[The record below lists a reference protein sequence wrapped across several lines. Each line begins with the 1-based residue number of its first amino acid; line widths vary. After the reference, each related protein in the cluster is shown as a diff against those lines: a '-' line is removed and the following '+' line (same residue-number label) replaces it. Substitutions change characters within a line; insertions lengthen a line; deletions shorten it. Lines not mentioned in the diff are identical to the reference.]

1 MRTRTALVIGVLV
14 LVSLSP
20 GCEDSPA
27 EPSPVC
33 TFTIAPASL
42 SFTEDGGNGAI
53 AITASFQ
60 TCAWTASSGAS
71 WVTLSATAG
80 TGSGTLAYQ
89 VASNGS
95 ADARTTTVAVA
106 GQSHAVSQAG
116 RPGSACMYEIAPMS
130 ATYGDAG
137 GSGTFAVT
145 APDGC
150 GWTATREA
158 GWIAITGGATGSG
171 SGTVA
176 YTVAENNSTE
186 SRSATIV
193 AAGRTFTVTQL
204 GEAVD
209 CQYSVAPVDF
219 APCMPAGTRQA
230 TVTAPTGCTW
240 TASVN
245 VPWLTITGGDT
256 GSGTGQVT
264 FSFTSNYHTPR
275 DGIIMVR
282 WPTPTAGQNVRVAQ
296 AGCTYAVS
304 QSTFDVAAGGGNA
317 SFFVLQQ
324 SVPLQCGG
332 ALQDACVWS
341 AISDVPWITITSSMP
356 RQGDNPVAFTVAP
369 NLTGA
374 PRTGTITVRDKVVR
388 VSQAGS

>member
-1 MRTRTALVIGVLV
+1 MQTRIALVVGILV
-14 LVSLSP
+14 LVGLGP
-20 GCEDSPA
+20 GCDDSPSG
-27 EPSPVC
+27 PSPVC

-42 SFTEDGGNGAI
+42 SFTEDGGSGSI
-53 AITASFQ
+53 ALTASGP
-60 TCAWTASSGAS
+60 TCAWTATSGAS
-71 WVTLSATAG
+71 WVTLGAAAG
-80 TGSGTLAYQ
+80 NGSGTLAYQ

-95 ADARTTTVAVA
+95 ADGRTTTVAVA
-106 GQSHAVSQAG
+106 GQSHTVSQAG
-116 RPGSACMYEIAPMS
+116 RPVSPCTYEIAPAS

-150 GWTATREA
+150 GWTATPEA
-158 GWIAITGGATGSG
+158 GWIAITGGAVGSG

-193 AAGRTFTVTQL
+193 AADRTFTVTQL
-204 GEAVD
+204 GEAVA
-209 CQYSVAPVDF
+209 CEYSVAPVDF
-219 APCMPAGTRQA
+219 TPCMPDGTRQA
-230 TVTAPTGCTW
+230 TVTAPNGCTW

-245 VPWLTITGGDT
+245 VPWLRITGGDA

-264 FSFTSNYHTPR
+264 FSFTSNYDAPR
-275 DGIIMVR
+275 EGLVMVR

-296 AGCTYAVS
+296 AGCTYAVT
-304 QSTFDVAAGGGNA
+304 QSAFDVAVGGGNA

-324 SVPLQCGG
+324 SVPTQCGG

-341 AISDVPWITITSSMP
+341 AVADVPWITITSSMP
-356 RQGDNPVAFTVAP
+356 RQGDNPVTFTVAP

-374 PRTGTITVRDKVVR
+374 PRSGNITVRDKVVR
-388 VSQAGS
+388 VNQAGS